1 MPRARTTHFERRVV
15 FGAGLADGL
24 ADGLARAGADLETAG
39 LALGAGRGLTASF
52 SVGFLCSRNLELA
65 FSTGEKRL
73 DVLWESCALL
83 VGARLF
89 GRFAGRRGGFRAS

>member
-1 MPRARTTHFERRVV
+1 MLRARTTHFERRVV
-15 FGAGLADGL
+15 FGAGL

-83 VGARLF
+83 VGA
-89 GRFAGRRGGFRAS
+89 